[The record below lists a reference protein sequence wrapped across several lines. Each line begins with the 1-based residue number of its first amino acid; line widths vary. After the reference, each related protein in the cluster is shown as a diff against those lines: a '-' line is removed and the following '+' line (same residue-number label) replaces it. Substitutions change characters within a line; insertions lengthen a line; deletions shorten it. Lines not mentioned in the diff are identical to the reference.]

1 MLTYNY
7 RFRASQPTGFY
18 KRPKRGTGMVRK
30 AFKLAMSEL
39 FADSQV
45 NRESRWPILS
55 KLTGASLVLHAA
67 LLTSLLYVPGVRDAF
82 NIAALLA
89 NAGYVDRAYL
99 KTEVG
104 EDVQMLTLADDKFRY
119 PPGYFATE
127 EQLQAALALTTA
139 SVPQLTL
146 TPNLRRQI
154 PIPTPTPE
162 ASPSPSPEESPA
174 ATTNANVVA
183 TSKAADP
190 KTPEDAEQELNKIA
204 AENNVVRP
212 NENDINTRPLK
223 DWLARANALRD
234 KGQLD
239 LNSEIEITIAAS
251 LNTDCTLTNPN
262 VIQRSGDARLIDV
275 AKDMVSAIGDSGML
289 SFLRDP
295 SKVKDPTKLSCDA
308 MPLQVTLKLDQ
319 DNIAAKVESQ
329 ADTPERAV
337 QMAKGY
343 NTLLAVGQFAKRG
356 HDEEV
361 LYRNT
366 KVTSEG
372 KQILVNFSM
381 PRPTASEM
389 LKKQLPP
396 SGL

>member
-1 MLTYNY
+1 M
-7 RFRASQPTGFY
+7 
-18 KRPKRGTGMVRK
+18 RGTQVVRK
-30 AFKLAMSEL
+30 ALKLAMSEL
-39 FADSQV
+39 FADSQI
-45 NRESRWPILS
+45 NREPRWPILS
-55 KLTGASLVLHAA
+55 KLTGASLLLHLT
-67 LLTSLLYVPGVRDAF
+67 LLATLLYVPGVRDAF
-82 NIAALLA
+82 NIAALLS
-89 NAGYVDRAYL
+89 NTSYTDRDYS

-104 EDVQMLTLADDKFRY
+104 DDVNMLTLAHDRFRY

-127 EQLQAALALTTA
+127 EQLQAMAQP
-139 SVPQLTL
+139 SPSFPQMTF
-146 TPNLRRQI
+146 TPSQSGQM
-154 PIPTPTPE
+154 PSSTPTPE
-162 ASPSPSPEESPA
+162 ASPTASPEPSPT
-174 ATTNANVVA
+174 ATPDGKVVA
-183 TSKAADP
+183 EDSKTAAP
-190 KTPEDAEQELNKIA
+190 KTPEEAEQELNKIA

-212 NENDINTRPLK
+212 SENEINVRPLK

-239 LNSEIEITIAAS
+239 LSSEIEITIAAS
-251 LNTDCTLTNPN
+251 LNTDCKLTDAS
-262 VIQRSGDARLIDV
+262 VIQKSGDARLIDV

-295 SKVKDPTKLSCDA
+295 RKVVDSTKLSCDA
-308 MPLQVTLKLDQ
+308 MPLQVTIKLDQ
-319 DNIAAKVESQ
+319 NDIAAKVETQVDS
-329 ADTPERAV
+329 PERAV

-343 NTLLAVGQFAKRG
+343 NTLLAVGEFAKRG
-356 HDEEV
+356 HDEEI

>member
-1 MLTYNY
+1 M
-7 RFRASQPTGFY
+7 
-18 KRPKRGTGMVRK
+18 RGTRLVGK

-39 FADSQV
+39 FADSQI
-45 NRESRWPILS
+45 NRDPRWPILS
-55 KLTGASLVLHAA
+55 KLTGASLLLHAA
-67 LLTSLLYVPGVRDAF
+67 LLAGVVYVPGLRDAF
-82 NIAALLA
+82 NIAALVA
-89 NAGYVDRAYL
+89 HTGYVDQGYT

-104 EDVQMLTLADDKFRY
+104 DAQILTLPSEKFRY

-127 EQLQAALALTTA
+127 EQLRALAQPTPAL
-139 SVPQLTL
+139 PQMTFAQ
-146 TPNLRRQI
+146 NRVR
-154 PIPTPTPE
+154 PIHVPTPE
-162 ASPSPSPEESPA
+162 VEPSPSASPEESPA
-174 ATTNANVVA
+174 STPEATAA
-183 TSKAADP
+183 AGAKAADP
-190 KTPEDAEQELNKIA
+190 KTAEQAEQELDKIA

-212 NENDINTRPLK
+212 SENEINIRPLK

-239 LNSEIEITIAAS
+239 LSLEIEITIAAN
-251 LNTDCTLTNPN
+251 LGTDCKLTDPS
-262 VIQRSGDARLIDV
+262 VVQKTGDARLIDV

-295 SKVKDPTKLSCDA
+295 RKVTDTTKLTCDA
-308 MPLQVTLKLDQ
+308 IPLQVTIKLDQ
-319 DNIAAKVESQ
+319 NDIAAKVETQ
-329 ADTPERAV
+329 ADSPERAV

-343 NTLLAVGQFAKRG
+343 NTLLAVGEFAKRG
-356 HDEEV
+356 HDEEI

-381 PRPTASEM
+381 PRQTASEM

>member
-1 MLTYNY
+1 
-7 RFRASQPTGFY
+7 
-18 KRPKRGTGMVRK
+18 MVRK
-30 AFKLAMSEL
+30 AFKLGMSEL
-39 FADSQV
+39 FADSQI
-45 NRESRWPILS
+45 NREPRWPSLLR
-55 KLTGASLVLHAA
+55 LTGASLFLHAA
-67 LLTSLLYVPGVRDAF
+67 LLASLVYVPGLRDAF

-89 NAGYVDRAYL
+89 NTGYVDRAYS

-104 EDVQMLTLADDKFRY
+104 ENVQMLLLAHEKFRY

-127 EQLQAALALTTA
+127 EQLRALALPTP
-139 SVPQLTL
+139 SVPQMTF
-146 TPNLRRQI
+146 TPNRVRQ
-154 PIPTPTPE
+154 IPTPTPAPE
-162 ASPSPSPEESPA
+162 ASPSLSPEASPA
-174 ATTNANVVA
+174 ATTDAKVA
-183 TSKAADP
+183 ADSKAADP
-190 KTPEDAEQELNKIA
+190 KTPEEAEQELNKIA

-223 DWLARANALRD
+223 DWLARANVLRD

-239 LNSEIEITIAAS
+239 LSSEIEITIAAS

-262 VIQRSGDARLIDV
+262 VIQKRGDARLIDV
-275 AKDMVSAIGDSGML
+275 AKDMMSAIGDSGML

-295 SKVKDPTKLSCDA
+295 RRVTDPAKLSCDA
-308 MPLQVTLKLDQ
+308 MPLQVTIKLDKN
-319 DNIAAKVESQ
+319 DIAAKVESQ
-329 ADTPERAV
+329 ADSPERAV

-343 NTLLAVGQFAKRG
+343 NTLLAVGEFAKRG
-356 HDEEV
+356 HDEEI

-396 SGL
+396 SGS

>member
-1 MLTYNY
+1 
-7 RFRASQPTGFY
+7 
-18 KRPKRGTGMVRK
+18 MVRK

-39 FADSQV
+39 FADSQI
-45 NRESRWPILS
+45 NRDPRWPIL
-55 KLTGASLVLHAA
+55 LRLIAASLILHAA
-67 LLTSLLYVPGVRDAF
+67 LLASLVYVPGLREAF
-82 NIAALLA
+82 NIAGLLA
-89 NAGYVDRAYL
+89 NTGYVDRAYL
-99 KTEVG
+99 RTEVG
-104 EDVQMLTLADDKFRY
+104 EDVQMLTLADKFRY

-127 EQLQAALALTTA
+127 EQLKALAVPTPP
-139 SVPQLTL
+139 VPQMTF
-146 TPNLRRQI
+146 TPNRASQI
-154 PIPTPTPE
+154 PVPTPTPE
-162 ASPSPSPEESPA
+162 ASPSPLPEAAPA
-174 ATTNANVVA
+174 AKTDVEVAAN
-183 TSKAADP
+183 SKAEDLKTPATDP
-190 KTPEDAEQELNKIA
+190 KTPEEAEQELNKIA

-239 LNSEIEITIAAS
+239 LSSEIEITIAAS
-251 LNTDCTLTNPN
+251 LNTDCKLTNPI
-262 VIQRSGDARLIDV
+262 VIQKTGDARLIDV

-295 SKVKDPTKLSCDA
+295 RKVADPTKLSCDA
-308 MPLQVTLKLDQ
+308 MPLQVTIKLDQ
-319 DNIAAKVESQ
+319 NDIAAKVESQ
-329 ADTPERAV
+329 ADSPERAV
-337 QMAKGY
+337 EMAKGY
-343 NTLLAVGQFAKRG
+343 NTLLAVGEFVKRG
-356 HDEEV
+356 HDEEI

>member
-1 MLTYNY
+1 
-7 RFRASQPTGFY
+7 
-18 KRPKRGTGMVRK
+18 
-30 AFKLAMSEL
+30 MSEL
-39 FADSQV
+39 FAESLI
-45 NRESRWPILS
+45 NREPRWPILS

-67 LLTSLLYVPGVRDAF
+67 LLASLVYVPGLRDAF
-82 NIAALLA
+82 NIAELLA
-89 NAGYVDRAYL
+89 STSYSDRDYS

-104 EDVQMLTLADDKFRY
+104 EDVRMLTLAGDKFRY
-119 PPGYFATE
+119 PPGYFATA
-127 EQLQAALALTTA
+127 EQLQAMALTTP
-139 SVPQLTL
+139 SIPQMTF
-146 TPNLRRQI
+146 TPDRVREI
-154 PIPTPTPE
+154 PMPTPTPE
-162 ASPSPSPEESPA
+162 PSPSVSPEASPA
-174 ATTNANVVA
+174 ATLPTMDAKVAAN
-183 TSKAADP
+183 SKAEDP
-190 KTPEDAEQELNKIA
+190 KTPEEAEQQLNKIA

-239 LNSEIEITIAAS
+239 LSSEIEITIAAS
-251 LNTDCTLTNPN
+251 LNTDCKLTNPS
-262 VIQRSGDARLIDV
+262 VIQKTGDSRLIDV

-295 SKVKDPTKLSCDA
+295 RKVTDPTKLSCDE
-308 MPLQVTLKLDQ
+308 MPLQVTIKLDQ
-319 DNIAAKVESQ
+319 NDIAAKVESQ
-329 ADTPERAV
+329 ADSPERAV

-343 NTLLAVGQFAKRG
+343 NTLLAVGEFAKRG

>member
-1 MLTYNY
+1 
-7 RFRASQPTGFY
+7 
-18 KRPKRGTGMVRK
+18 MVRK
-30 AFKLAMSEL
+30 AFKFGMSEL
-39 FADSQV
+39 FADSQI
-45 NRESRWPILS
+45 NREPRWPSLL

-67 LLTSLLYVPGVRDAF
+67 LLASLVYVPGLRDAF

-89 NAGYVDRAYL
+89 NTVYVDGAYS
-99 KTEVG
+99 KTEIG
-104 EDVQMLTLADDKFRY
+104 EDVQMLTLAQDKFRY

-127 EQLQAALALTTA
+127 EQLQALALATP
-139 SVPQLTL
+139 SVLQVTF
-146 TPNLRRQI
+146 TPNRVRQI
-154 PIPTPTPE
+154 PTPIPTPE
-162 ASPSPSPEESPA
+162 ASPSISTEATPAALPDAKVAADSKVADPKSPEE
-174 ATTNANVVA
+174 
-183 TSKAADP
+183 
-190 KTPEDAEQELNKIA
+190 AEQELNKIA

-212 NENDINTRPLK
+212 NENEINTRPLK
-223 DWLARANALRD
+223 DWLARASDMRD

-239 LNSEIEITIAAS
+239 LSSEIEITIAAS
-251 LNTDCTLTNPN
+251 LGTDCKLTNPN
-262 VIQRSGDARLIDV
+262 VIQKRGDARLIDV

-295 SKVKDPTKLSCDA
+295 RKVTDPTKLSCDA
-308 MPLQVTLKLDQ
+308 MPLQVTIKLDQ
-319 DNIAAKVESQ
+319 NDIAAKVESQ
-329 ADTPERAV
+329 ADSPERAV

-343 NTLLAVGQFAKRG
+343 NTLLTVGEFAKRG
-356 HDEEV
+356 HDEEI

>member
-1 MLTYNY
+1 
-7 RFRASQPTGFY
+7 
-18 KRPKRGTGMVRK
+18 
-30 AFKLAMSEL
+30 MSEL
-39 FADSQV
+39 FADSQI
-45 NRESRWPILS
+45 NREPRWPILF
-55 KLTGASLVLHAA
+55 KLTGASLVLHSA
-67 LLTSLLYVPGVRDAF
+67 LLASLVYVPGLRDAF
-82 NIAALLA
+82 NIVELLT
-89 NAGYVDRAYL
+89 NTGYVDQAYS

-104 EDVQMLTLADDKFRY
+104 DDTQVLTLAPDKFRY

-127 EQLQAALALTTA
+127 EQLRALTLPTP
-139 SVPQLTL
+139 SVPQMSF
-146 TPNLRRQI
+146 TPSRIGQI
-154 PIPTPTPE
+154 SLPTPTPE
-162 ASPSPSPEESPA
+162 ALPVPSPEASPA
-174 ATTNANVVA
+174 PTIEAKATADA
-183 TSKAADP
+183 KAQDP
-190 KTPEDAEQELNKIA
+190 KTPEEAEQELNKIA
-204 AENNVVRP
+204 AANNVVRP

-223 DWLARANALRD
+223 DWLARANSLRD

-239 LNSEIEITIAAS
+239 LDSEIEITIAAS
-251 LNTDCTLTNPN
+251 LNTDCKLTTPN
-262 VIQRSGDARLIDV
+262 VIQKQGDARLIEV
-275 AKDMVSAIGDSGML
+275 AKEMVSAIGDSGML

-295 SKVKDPTKLSCDA
+295 SKVKDPTKLSCDE
-308 MPLQVTLKLDQ
+308 MPLQVTIKLDQ
-319 DNIAAKVESQ
+319 DNIAAEVESQ
-329 ADTPERAV
+329 ADSPERAV

-381 PRPTASEM
+381 PRPTASEI

>member
-1 MLTYNY
+1 
-7 RFRASQPTGFY
+7 
-18 KRPKRGTGMVRK
+18 MVRK

-39 FADSQV
+39 FADSQI
-45 NRESRWPILS
+45 NRDPRWPIL
-55 KLTGASLVLHAA
+55 LRLIAASLILHAA
-67 LLTSLLYVPGVRDAF
+67 LLASLVYVPGLREAF
-82 NIAALLA
+82 NIAGLLA
-89 NAGYVDRAYL
+89 NTGYVDRAYL
-99 KTEVG
+99 RTEVG
-104 EDVQMLTLADDKFRY
+104 EDVQMLTLAHDKFRY

-127 EQLQAALALTTA
+127 EQLKALAVPTPP
-139 SVPQLTL
+139 VPQMTF
-146 TPNLRRQI
+146 TPNRASQI
-154 PIPTPTPE
+154 PVPTPTPE
-162 ASPSPSPEESPA
+162 ASPSPLPEAAPA
-174 ATTNANVVA
+174 AKTDVEVAAN
-183 TSKAADP
+183 SKAEDLKTPAADP
-190 KTPEDAEQELNKIA
+190 KTPEEAEQELNKIA

-239 LNSEIEITIAAS
+239 LSSEIEITIAAS
-251 LNTDCTLTNPN
+251 LNTDCKLTNPI
-262 VIQRSGDARLIDV
+262 VIQKTGDARLIDV

-295 SKVKDPTKLSCDA
+295 RKVKDPTKLSCDA
-308 MPLQVTLKLDQ
+308 MPLQVTIKLDEN
-319 DNIAAKVESQ
+319 DIAAKVESQ
-329 ADTPERAV
+329 ADSPERAV
-337 QMAKGY
+337 EMAKGY
-343 NTLLAVGQFAKRG
+343 NTLLAVGEFAKRG
-356 HDEEV
+356 HDEEI

>member
-1 MLTYNY
+1 
-7 RFRASQPTGFY
+7 
-18 KRPKRGTGMVRK
+18 MVRK
-30 AFKLAMSEL
+30 AFKLGMSEL
-39 FADSQV
+39 FADSQI
-45 NRESRWPILS
+45 NREPRWPGLLR
-55 KLTGASLVLHAA
+55 LTGASLILHAA
-67 LLTSLLYVPGVRDAF
+67 LLASLLYVPGIRDAF

-89 NAGYVDRAYL
+89 NTGYVDQAYS
-99 KTEVG
+99 KTEVA
-104 EDVQMLTLADDKFRY
+104 EDAQMLSLAHDKFRY
-119 PPGYFATE
+119 PRGYFATE
-127 EQLQAALALTTA
+127 GQLQAVALTP
-139 SVPQLTL
+139 SVPQMTF
-146 TPNLRRQI
+146 TPNLSRQL
-154 PIPTPTPE
+154 PTPTPTPE
-162 ASPSPSPEESPA
+162 ASPSLSPEASPA
-174 ATTNANVVA
+174 ATTVA
-183 TSKAADP
+183 KAADNSKAADP
-190 KTPEDAEQELNKIA
+190 KTPEEAERELNKIA

-239 LNSEIEITIAAS
+239 LSSEIEITIAAS
-251 LNTDCTLTNPN
+251 LNTDCKLTNPN
-262 VIQRSGDARLIDV
+262 VLQKRGDSRLIDV

-295 SKVKDPTKLSCDA
+295 RKVTDPTKLSCDA
-308 MPLQVTLKLDQ
+308 MPLQVTIKLDQ
-319 DNIAAKVESQ
+319 NDIAAKVESQ
-329 ADTPERAV
+329 ADSPERAV

-343 NTLLAVGQFAKRG
+343 NTLLTVGEFAKRG
-356 HDEEV
+356 HDEEI

>member
-1 MLTYNY
+1 
-7 RFRASQPTGFY
+7 
-18 KRPKRGTGMVRK
+18 MVPK

-39 FADSQV
+39 FADSLI
-45 NRESRWPILS
+45 NREPRWPILS

-67 LLTSLLYVPGVRDAF
+67 LLASLIYVPGLRDAF

-89 NAGYVDRAYL
+89 NTKYSDQDYSR
-99 KTEVG
+99 TEVG
-104 EDVQMLTLADDKFRY
+104 EDVQMLTLAGDKFRY

-127 EQLQAALALTTA
+127 EELKALALQA
-139 SVPQLTL
+139 PSIPQMTF
-146 TPNLRRQI
+146 TQTRVRQI
-154 PIPTPTPE
+154 PTPFPTPE
-162 ASPSPSPEESPA
+162 ALPSLSPEASPT
-174 ATTNANVVA
+174 ATTNAKVA
-183 TSKAADP
+183 DNAKAADSSSNGADP
-190 KTPEDAEQELNKIA
+190 KTPEEAEQQLNKIA

-212 NENDINTRPLK
+212 SENDINTRPLK
-223 DWLARANALRD
+223 DWLGRANSLRD
-234 KGQLD
+234 KGELD
-239 LNSEIEITIAAS
+239 LSSEIEITIAAS
-251 LNTDCTLTNPN
+251 LNTDCKLTNPN
-262 VIQRSGDARLIDV
+262 VIQKTGDVRLIDV

-308 MPLQVTLKLDQ
+308 MPLQVTIKLDQ
-319 DNIAAKVESQ
+319 NDIAAKVETQ
-329 ADTPERAV
+329 ADSPERAV

-343 NTLLAVGQFAKRG
+343 NTLLAVGEFAKRG
-356 HDEEV
+356 HDEEI

>member
-1 MLTYNY
+1 
-7 RFRASQPTGFY
+7 
-18 KRPKRGTGMVRK
+18 
-30 AFKLAMSEL
+30 MSEL
-39 FADSQV
+39 FADSQI
-45 NRESRWPILS
+45 NREPRWPTLLR
-55 KLTGASLVLHAA
+55 LTGASLVLHAA
-67 LLTSLLYVPGVRDAF
+67 LLASLVYVPGLRDAF
-82 NIAALLA
+82 NIAALIA
-89 NAGYVDRAYL
+89 NAEYVDRAYS

-104 EDVQMLTLADDKFRY
+104 EEAQMLTLAQDKFHY

-127 EQLQAALALTTA
+127 EQLRALAPPTPSA
-139 SVPQLTL
+139 PQMTF
-146 TPNLRRQI
+146 TPNRFRHLPMAI
-154 PIPTPTPE
+154 PTPIPTPEPSPSVSAE
-162 ASPSPSPEESPA
+162 ASPAGKSDAKVA
-174 ATTNANVVA
+174 AD
-183 TSKAADP
+183 SKAADP
-190 KTPEDAEQELNKIA
+190 KTPEEAEQELNKIA

-239 LNSEIEITIAAS
+239 LSSEIEITIAAS
-251 LNTDCTLTNPN
+251 LDTDCKLTNPT
-262 VIQRSGDARLIDV
+262 VIQKTGDVRLIDV
-275 AKDMVSAIGDSGML
+275 AKEMVSAIGDSGML

-308 MPLQVTLKLDQ
+308 MPLQVTIKLDQ
-319 DNIAAKVESQ
+319 NDIAAKVETQ
-329 ADTPERAV
+329 ADSPERAV

-343 NTLLAVGQFAKRG
+343 NTLLAVGEFAKRG
-356 HDEEV
+356 QDEEL

>member
-1 MLTYNY
+1 
-7 RFRASQPTGFY
+7 
-18 KRPKRGTGMVRK
+18 
-30 AFKLAMSEL
+30 MSDL

-45 NRESRWPILS
+45 NREPRWPILS
-55 KLTGASLVLHAA
+55 MLTGASLVLHVA
-67 LLTSLLYVPGVRDAF
+67 LLASLVYVPGFRDAF
-82 NIAALLA
+82 NIAALLS
-89 NAGYVDRAYL
+89 NTEYTDREYS

-104 EDVQMLTLADDKFRY
+104 DNAQILNLAGEKFRY

-127 EQLQAALALTTA
+127 EQLRALALPTP
-139 SVPQLTL
+139 SVPQLTF
-146 TPNLRRQI
+146 NQNRVSQI
-154 PIPTPTPE
+154 PAPTPTPE
-162 ASPSPSPEESPA
+162 ASPSLPPEDSPA
-174 ATTNANVVA
+174 GSAEAKVAETPKAT
-183 TSKAADP
+183 DP
-190 KTPEDAEQELNKIA
+190 NTPDETEQQLDKIA

-212 NENDINTRPLK
+212 SENEINIRPLK

-239 LNSEIEITIAAS
+239 LSSEIEITIAAS
-251 LNTDCTLTNPN
+251 LGTDCKLTDPS
-262 VIQRSGDARLIDV
+262 VVQKTGDARLIDV

-295 SKVKDPTKLSCDA
+295 RKVTDTTKLNCDA
-308 MPLQVTLKLDQ
+308 MPLRVTIKLDQ
-319 DNIAAKVESQ
+319 SDIAATVETQ
-329 ADTPERAV
+329 ADSPERAV
-337 QMAKGY
+337 QMARGY
-343 NTLLAVGQFAKRG
+343 NLLLVGGELAKRG
-356 HDEEV
+356 HDEEL

-381 PRPTASEM
+381 PRQTASEM

>member
-1 MLTYNY
+1 
-7 RFRASQPTGFY
+7 
-18 KRPKRGTGMVRK
+18 MVRK

-39 FADSQV
+39 FADSQI
-45 NRESRWPILS
+45 NREPRWPILS

-67 LLTSLLYVPGVRDAF
+67 LLASLVYVPGLRDAF
-82 NIAALLA
+82 NIAALLS
-89 NAGYVDRAYL
+89 NTGYVDQAYS

-104 EDVQMLTLADDKFRY
+104 DDVQMLTLARDRFRY

-127 EQLQAALALTTA
+127 EQLQALAVPTP
-139 SVPQLTL
+139 SVPQMTF
-146 TPNLRRQI
+146 TPNRVSEI
-154 PIPTPTPE
+154 PAPTPTPE
-162 ASPSPSPEESPA
+162 ASPSPSPEASPA
-174 ATTNANVVA
+174 ATTDAKVAAN
-183 TSKAADP
+183 SKTADP
-190 KTPEDAEQELNKIA
+190 KTPEETEQELNKIA

-212 NENDINTRPLK
+212 NENEINVRPLK

-239 LNSEIEITIAAS
+239 LSSEIEITIAAS
-251 LNTDCTLTNPN
+251 LNTDCKLTDPN
-262 VIQRSGDARLIDV
+262 VIQKSGDARLIDV

-295 SKVKDPTKLSCDA
+295 RKVTDTTKLSCDA
-308 MPLQVTLKLDQ
+308 MPLQVTIKLDQ
-319 DNIAAKVESQ
+319 NDIAAKVETQ
-329 ADTPERAV
+329 ADSPERAV

-343 NTLLAVGQFAKRG
+343 NTLLAVGEFAKRG
-356 HDEEV
+356 HDEEI

-381 PRPTASEM
+381 PRQTASEM